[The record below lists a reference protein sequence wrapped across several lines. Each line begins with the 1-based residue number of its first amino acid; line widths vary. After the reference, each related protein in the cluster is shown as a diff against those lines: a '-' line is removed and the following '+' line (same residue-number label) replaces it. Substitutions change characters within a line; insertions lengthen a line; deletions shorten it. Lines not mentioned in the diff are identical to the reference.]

1 MFRRILLLLVAF
13 AIIGG
18 TTSEVA
24 RSAEYG
30 GLMAMAGMPCG
41 MAMPASIAGDTKPM
55 PRKGM
60 TADCIKQMG
69 CVTATALPAPFL
81 THASTVRYSAV
92 DYWTPVIRLAGL
104 IHEPEP
110 LPPRTI

>member
-18 TTSEVA
+18 TTSE
-24 RSAEYG
+24 G
-30 GLMAMAGMPCG
+30 GTFGGIWRPHGHGGHAVRHGDA
-41 MAMPASIAGDTKPM
+41 ASIAGDTKPM
-55 PRKGM
+55 PCKGM